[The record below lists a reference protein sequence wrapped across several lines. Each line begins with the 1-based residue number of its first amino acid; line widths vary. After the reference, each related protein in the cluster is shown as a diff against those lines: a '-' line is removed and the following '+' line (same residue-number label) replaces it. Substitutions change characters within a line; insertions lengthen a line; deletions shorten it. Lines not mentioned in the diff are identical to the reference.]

1 MSSLITSCC
10 CSSTVFPKT
19 CGTLLHVSSRLLE
32 ELNLDDPKLSL
43 PASSILW
50 FSATT
55 RVSYSET
62 HWDFSLLTKS
72 RWSLRYHLPF
82 AFLLP
87 NGWPSNSLHKASQGG
102 KDPFPRKIMPFF
114 YCIFSWFLSLFQP
127 FGLVGFLS
135 MSICLSHLLA
145 TNSMV

>member
-1 MSSLITSCC
+1 MSSLSTSC
-10 CSSTVFPKT
+10 CSSTVFPKA
-19 CGTLLHVSSRLLE
+19 CGILLHVSSRLQE
-32 ELNLDDPKLSL
+32 ELDDHKLSI

-50 FSATT
+50 FCATT
-55 RVSYSET
+55 AVSYSEM
-62 HWDFSLLTKS
+62 HSDFSLLIKS
-72 RWSLRYHLPF
+72 RWSLGYHLPF

-87 NGWPSNSLHKASQGG
+87 EGWPLHTLHQTSQGDE
-102 KDPFPRKIMPFF
+102 DPFPRKTMPFF

-127 FGLVGFLS
+127 FGLVGFLN